1 MGGLPR
7 HGRAAALFVLLIL
20 ALPLSGCGGHS
31 APSALQRRLL
41 TVADLPAGWSPTPAS
56 TKVGLSNT
64 PCLSSLPKHPKGLT
78 YAAAAFVQGTS
89 APTFAEVLAT
99 GSHVQQVWKSLDSAM
114 ARCRTVTIDLG
125 GTKVKST
132 VHPISFPR
140 VGGTSSA
147 YAWAFTLAGIKVAFD
162 LITFQARTYAGYV
175 SYADLGP
182 PRAATVKA
190 FAGAAVTKAA
200 KGSTARVVDTVSI
213 ASAPVHTAHTK
224 LGDVA
229 YRTVG
234 SGPALVL
241 ITGYS
246 GTMEGWDRRLVD
258 ALATHYRVV
267 IFDNA
272 GVGKTQAL
280 TAPLTIDA
288 MANQTSALIETLGLE
303 RPNILGW
310 SMGSM
315 IAQALAV
322 LHPTQV
328 RRLILCASYPG
339 DSTAVR
345 PSREALNA
353 FESGDP
359 PKVMASLFPA
369 DQAAAQNTYLAAISG
384 YPTAPPA
391 PAAVVTAQGHA
402 VDGWWAGD
410 DLAGRQAGTIAV
422 PTLVADGAVD
432 RLDPVVNSHTLA
444 KLIPGAKLML
454 YPDGGHAFLFQD
466 QTLFIP
472 VIESFLG

>member
-7 HGRAAALFVLLIL
+7 HGLAVVVFLLVIL
-20 ALPLSGCGGHS
+20 ALLLSGCGGHT

-41 TVADLPAGWSPTPAS
+41 TVADLPAGWSSTPTS
-56 TKVGLSNT
+56 TKVGVTHT
-64 PCLSSLPKHPKGLT
+64 PCLSSLPEHSKGLT

-89 APTFAEVLAT
+89 VPTLAEVLAT
-99 GSHVQQVWKSLDSAM
+99 GSRVQQVWKSLNGAM
-114 ARCRTVTIDLG
+114 ARCRTATIDLG

-132 VHPISFPR
+132 VHLITFPR
-140 VGGTSSA
+140 IGGTSSA

-162 LITFQARTYAGYV
+162 LITFQARTYAGYI
-175 SYADLGP
+175 SYADLGGP
-182 PRAATVKA
+182 QAATVKA
-190 FAGAAVTKAA
+190 FASAAVTKAA
-200 KGSTARVVDTVSI
+200 KGSTARVADTVSI
-213 ASAPVHTAHTK
+213 ASAPVHTAHTT

-234 SGPALVL
+234 SGPPLVL

-246 GTMEGWDRRLVD
+246 GTMEGWDRRFVQ
-258 ALATHYRVV
+258 ALAQRYRIV

-272 GVGKTQAL
+272 GVGETHAV

-288 MANQTSALIETLGLE
+288 MANQTSALIDTLGLQ

-369 DQAAAQNTYLAAISG
+369 DQTAAQNTYLAAISS
-384 YPTAPPA
+384 YPTAAPA

-402 VDGWWAGD
+402 VDDWWAGR
-410 DLAGRQAGTIAV
+410 DLAGGQTGTIAE
-422 PTLVADGAVD
+422 PTLVADGTLD
-432 RLDPVVNSHTLA
+432 RLDPVANSHTLA
-444 KLIPGAKLML
+444 NLIPGAKLTL
-454 YPDGGHAFLFQD
+454 YPDAGHAFLFQD
-466 QTLFIP
+466 QPAFTT